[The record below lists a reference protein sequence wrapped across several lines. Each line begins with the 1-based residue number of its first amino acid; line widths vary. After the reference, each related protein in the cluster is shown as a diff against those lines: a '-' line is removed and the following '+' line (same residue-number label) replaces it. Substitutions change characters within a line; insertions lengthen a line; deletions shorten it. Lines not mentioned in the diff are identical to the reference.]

1 MHACALW
8 FRQVPNGLTIHGIH
22 LTKLK
27 PDGNGKADV
36 PRNEVRRSV
45 AGHGWPI
52 ELAPVNDG
60 GGLAIGEGIET
71 MLSVA
76 EVTGLGAWAAGAAS
90 WMPALADRV
99 PSYVEAV
106 TVYAEAD
113 RGRLHAERLAERLDA
128 RGFEVTIAE
137 VGR

>member
-1 MHACALW
+1 M
-8 FRQVPNGLTIHGIH
+8 
-22 LTKLK
+22 
-27 PDGNGKADV
+27 
-36 PRNEVRRSV
+36 
-45 AGHGWPI
+45 
-52 ELAPVNDG
+52 APVNDG

-90 WMPALADRV
+90 WMPALANRV

-113 RGRLHAERLAERLDA
+113 QGRLHAARLAERLNA

>member
-1 MHACALW
+1 MLAPYG
-8 FRQVPNGLTIHGIH
+8 FPEPNGLTIHGIH
-22 LTKLK
+22 LTKLQ
-27 PDGNGKADV
+27 PDGSGKADV
-36 PRNEVRRSV
+36 PRNEVRRSI

-52 ELAPVNDG
+52 ELATVNDD

-76 EVTGLGAWAAGAAS
+76 QVTGLGAWAAGAAS
-90 WMPALADRV
+90 WMPALAERV
-99 PSYVEAV
+99 PLYTEAV

-113 RGRLHAERLAERLDA
+113 HGYRHADRLAECLDA

-137 VGR
+137 AGR

>member
-1 MHACALW
+1 MLAPYGLPG
-8 FRQVPNGLTIHGIH
+8 PNGLTIRGIH

-36 PRNEVRRSV
+36 PRSEVRRSI

-52 ELAPVNDG
+52 ELAPVDDG

-76 EVTGLGAWAAGAAS
+76 QVTGLGAWAAGAAS
-90 WMPALADRV
+90 WLPALADRV
-99 PSYVEAV
+99 PPYVEAV
-106 TVYAEAD
+106 TVYAEDDA
-113 RGRLHAERLAERLDA
+113 GRRHAERLAERLDA
-128 RGFEVTIAE
+128 RGFEVSIAE
-137 VGR
+137 VGQ

>member
-1 MHACALW
+1 M
-8 FRQVPNGLTIHGIH
+8 
-22 LTKLK
+22 
-27 PDGNGKADV
+27 
-36 PRNEVRRSV
+36 
-45 AGHGWPI
+45 
-52 ELAPVNDG
+52 
-60 GGLAIGEGIET
+60 AIGEGIET

-90 WMPALADRV
+90 WMPALANRV
-99 PSYVEAV
+99 PSYVGEAV

-113 RGRLHAERLAERLDA
+113 QGRLHAARLSERLDA